1 LGLLTERRSANLRS
15 RISSEAFILTFRP
28 GRTPRRGGLAAAAV
42 ALVALAAAA
51 PALGDIAD
59 FIGLPVAW
67 VRLVVDGRE
76 TTEPALSQLVVVRLG
91 QPFAVRDVRET
102 VLHLYASGRFE
113 DVRVDARREGTGVA
127 VRFELTAA
135 RPVTAIAFA
144 GDLNQPGIDEGRLRR
159 AIVDRAGPTPPVAR
173 APELERIID
182 AALRTQGYLRPKVS
196 GAPVVNAAANRTILV
211 FTVDPG
217 PRAAIGTIDVS
228 GPESARAEFL
238 SQAQLV
244 TGAPFVRDAIVARVD
259 KYVASRRSHGYYE
272 AKVAWADLPIEDD
285 RTVNLTFTVD
295 PGRHVRVVF
304 TGDSFPGAK
313 HDLVP
318 VEREGSVDEDLLEDS
333 TARIEDA
340 LKSEGYKDARAPHER
355 AEQGGE
361 LVITFNVTRG
371 QQYRIAQ
378 VSIGGNTSV
387 PIEDLQSV
395 LRLRE
400 GQPFSQAALDS
411 EAASIE
417 DVYRRS
423 GFAAAKA
430 DIEVKPQPSTSGPV
444 PVNVTITVR
453 EGVRTIVGTL
463 KVTGNTSIP
472 ESRLLD
478 ELRLQPGRPFVL
490 ASLAADRDT
499 IILRYLNAG
508 YENATVDPR
517 PELNRD
523 RTRADIV
530 FAVREGPRILI
541 DHVIVVGPHR
551 TSASI
556 VEKEIQLKP
565 GDPLSRDAVL
575 DSQRRLQS
583 LGLYRS
589 VVISELRQGEEN
601 RRDLLVTVEEGPAT
615 SLAYGG
621 GFELARRVEPSD
633 TTNIAQEEFDAAP
646 RGSFQITRRNLF
658 GTNRSASLFASLTL
672 HPLGTKQQGFTE
684 YNVVGTF
691 REPRIFDTLIDGL
704 ITLTVQQQFRSSF
717 DFRSQGI
724 TAEGT
729 RKLSRTLS
737 GTYQLQNTN
746 VYNENVSPSDQSA
759 IDRVFPKVLLSS
771 FSLSAL
777 RDTRNDPIDP
787 TTGEYLSGFGQL
799 AARALGGQVGF
810 VKSFFRASV
819 YRPVSQ
825 SKRVVLAGNAFL
837 GLATG
842 FPQQGILDPNTGQPD
857 LSLPQSERFY
867 AGGDTTNRGFAIDQ
881 LGVRHIPSQPED
893 TIDVNGF
900 PLGGN
905 AVVLFN
911 AEVRVPTWRGVEVH
925 TFLDTGN
932 VFQNA
937 TNIDFSQFRPAV
949 GLGALYKSP
958 IGPLRFDL
966 GFKLHPQLGES
977 PTAFFITFGQAF

>member
-1 LGLLTERRSANLRS
+1 MQKG
-15 RISSEAFILTFRP
+15 
-28 GRTPRRGGLAAAAV
+28 
-42 ALVALAAAA
+42 
-51 PALGDIAD
+51 
-59 FIGLPVAW
+59 
-67 VRLVVDGRE
+67 
-76 TTEPALSQLVVVRLG
+76 EPFL
-91 QPFAVRDVRET
+91 VRDVRET
-102 VLHLYASGRFE
+102 VLHLFATGRF
-113 DVRVDARREGTGVA
+113 DDIRVDARRDGSGVA

-135 RPVTAIAFA
+135 RPISGIAFE
-144 GDLNQPGIDEGRLRR
+144 GNVNQPGIDEGKLRHAVVER
-159 AIVDRAGPTPPVAR
+159 SGPTPAANR
-173 APELERIID
+173 IPELERLVE
-182 AALRTQGYLRPKVS
+182 AALRARGYLRPKVS
-196 GAPVVNAAANRTILV
+196 GAIVLNPSGDRTTLV
-211 FTVDPG
+211 FTIESG
-217 PRAAIGTIDVS
+217 PRAVISSIDVD
-228 GPESARAEFL
+228 GPSSARAEFL
-238 SQAQLV
+238 AQAQLIA
-244 TGAPFVRDAIVARVD
+244 GAPFERDVIAARID
-259 KYVASRRSHGYYE
+259 KYIASRRARGYYE
-272 AKVAWADLPIEDD
+272 AKVTWADLPVNDD
-285 RTVNLTFTVD
+285 HTVNLTFTVD

-313 HDLVP
+313 QDLVP

-340 LKSEGYKDARAPHER
+340 LKAEGFKDAKAPHQR
-355 AEQGGE
+355 TEQDGD

-371 QQYRIAQ
+371 QQYRIGQ
-378 VSIGGNTSV
+378 ISVTGNTSI
-387 PIEDLQSV
+387 PLADLQPG

-400 GQPFSQAALDS
+400 GQPFSQAALDA

-417 DVYRRS
+417 EVYRRS
-423 GFAAAKA
+423 GFADAKA
-430 DIEVKPQPSTSGPV
+430 EIAIKPGPV
-444 PVNVTITVR
+444 PSGSLPVDIQIAIR
-453 EGVRTIVGTL
+453 EGVRTIVGTV
-463 KVTGNTSIP
+463 KVAGNASIP
-472 ESRLLD
+472 ESTLLD
-478 ELRLQPGRPFVL
+478 GLRLRTGSPFVV
-490 ASLAADRDT
+490 ASLAADRDA
-499 IILRYLNAG
+499 ILVRYLNAG
-508 YENATVDPR
+508 YENATVDAR
-517 PELNRD
+517 PELSRD

-530 FAVREGPRILI
+530 YVVREGPRILI

-551 TSASI
+551 TSPSI
-556 VEKEIQLKP
+556 VEKEIQLRP

-633 TTNIAQEEFDAAP
+633 TNTAEEKFDAAP

-658 GTNRSASLFASLTL
+658 GTNRSASLFSSLTV
-672 HPLGTKQQGFTE
+672 HPLATQQGSTE

-691 REPRIFDTLIDGL
+691 REPRIFDTLVDGL

-724 TAEGT
+724 TAEVT
-729 RKLSRTLS
+729 RKLSPTVSLT
-737 GTYQLQNTN
+737 GTYQLQNTS
-746 VYNENVSPSDQSA
+746 VYNENVTPQDQSA

-771 FSLSAL
+771 FSVSAL

-787 TTGEYLSGFGQL
+787 SKGEYLSGFAQL

-810 VKSFFRASV
+810 VKSFFRASA
-819 YRPVSQ
+819 YRPVPLS
-825 SKRVVLAGNAFL
+825 RRLVFAGNAFV

-842 FPQQGILDPNTGQPD
+842 FPLQDSTGQTILDPNTGQPD

-911 AEVRVPTWRGVEVH
+911 AELRVATWRNVEAH
-925 TFLDTGN
+925 AFLDTGN

-937 TNIDFSQFRPAV
+937 TSIDVSQFRSSV
-949 GLGALYKSP
+949 GFGALYKSP

-966 GFKLHPQLGES
+966 GFKVHPQLGES

>member
-1 LGLLTERRSANLRS
+1 
-15 RISSEAFILTFRP
+15 
-28 GRTPRRGGLAAAAV
+28 V
-42 ALVALAAAA
+42 AS
-51 PALGDIAD
+51 I
-59 FIGLPVAW
+59 
-67 VRLVVDGRE
+67 RLVLDGRE
-76 TTEPALSQLVVVRLG
+76 TTEPALTQLVVMRPG
-91 QPFAVRDVRET
+91 QPFSVREVRET
-102 VLHLYASGRFE
+102 VLHLYALGRFE
-113 DVRVDARREGTGVA
+113 DIRVDARREGTGVA
-127 VRFELTAA
+127 VRFELAA
-135 RPVTAIAFA
+135 GRPVSGIAFE
-144 GDLNQPGIDEGRLRR
+144 GNVSQPGIDEGRLRR
-159 AIVDRAGPTPPVAR
+159 AVVDRGGPTPPVGR
-173 APELERIID
+173 IPELERIVE
-182 AALRTQGYLRPKVS
+182 ATLRARGYLRPKVT
-196 GAPVVNAAANRTILV
+196 GAPVANAAGNRLTIV

-217 PRAAIGTIDVS
+217 PRAVIGSIDVA

-238 SQAQLV
+238 SLAQL
-244 TGAPFVRDAIVARVD
+244 TAGAPFEREAVVARID

-272 AKVAWADLPIEDD
+272 AKVAWADLPVDGD
-285 RTVNLTFTVD
+285 RRINLTFTVD

-333 TARIEDA
+333 TARIEEA
-340 LKSEGYKDARAPHER
+340 LKSEGYKDAKAPHKR
-355 AEQGGE
+355 GEQDGD
-361 LVITFNVTRG
+361 LIITFNVTRG

-378 VSIGGNTSV
+378 VSIGGNSSV
-387 PIEDLQSV
+387 PLADLQPV

-400 GQPFSQAALDS
+400 GQPFSPAALDA

-423 GFAAAKA
+423 GFSAAKA
-430 DIEVKPQPSTSGPV
+430 EIGVQPQPAASGSV
-444 PVNVTITVR
+444 PVIITINVR
-453 EGVRTIVGTL
+453 EGVRTIVGTV
-463 KVTGNTSIP
+463 KVTGNTAIP
-472 ESRLLD
+472 ESRLLA
-478 ELRLQPGRPFVL
+478 ELRLRPGRPFVV
-490 ASLAADRDT
+490 ASLAADRDA
-499 IILRYLNAG
+499 ILVRYLNAG
-508 YENATVDPR
+508 YESATVEVR
-517 PELNRD
+517 PDLSRD
-523 RTRADIV
+523 RRRADIIY
-530 FAVREGPRILI
+530 AVREGPRILV
-541 DHVIVVGPHR
+541 DHVIIVGPR
-551 TSASI
+551 QTSASI
-556 VEKEIQLKP
+556 VEKEVQLKP

-589 VVISELRQGEEN
+589 VIISELRQGEEN
-601 RRDLLVTVEEGPAT
+601 RRDLLVTVEEGPST
-615 SLAYGG
+615 SVAYGG

-646 RGSFQITRRNLF
+646 RGTFQITRRNLF
-658 GTNRSASLFASLTL
+658 GTNRSASLFTSLTL
-672 HPLGTKQQGFTE
+672 HPQGTKQQGFTE
-684 YNVVGTF
+684 YRVVGTF

-717 DFRSQGI
+717 DFRSQGV
-724 TAEGT
+724 TAEAT
-729 RKLSRTLS
+729 RKLSRTVSLI

-771 FSLSAL
+771 FSVSAL

-787 TTGEYLSGFGQL
+787 TNGEYFSGFGQL

-810 VKSFFRASV
+810 VKSFFRATV
-819 YRPVSQ
+819 YRPVPR

-842 FPQQGILDPNTGQPD
+842 FPQQDILDPNTGQPD

-881 LGVRHIPSQPED
+881 LGVRHVPSQPED

-911 AEVRVPTWRGVEVH
+911 AELRVSTWRGVEVH

-937 TNIDFSQFRPAV
+937 MNIDFSQFRSSV
-949 GLGALYKSP
+949 GFGALYKSP

-966 GFKLHPQLGES
+966 GFKVHPQLGES

>member
-1 LGLLTERRSANLRS
+1 LWAGAAAIAAVL
-15 RISSEAFILTFRP
+15 
-28 GRTPRRGGLAAAAV
+28 LAAAAS
-42 ALVALAAAA
+42 ARA
-51 PALGDIAD
+51 DIAD
-59 FIGLPVAW
+59 YIGLPVTAIE
-67 VRLVVDGRE
+67 LVLEGRM
-76 TTEPALSQLVVVRLG
+76 TSDPALTRVVAMRKG
-91 QPFAVRDVRET
+91 EPFLVRDVRET
-102 VLHLYASGRFE
+102 VLHLFATGRF
-113 DVRVDARREGTGVA
+113 DDIRVDARREGTGVA
-127 VRFELTAA
+127 VRFELIPA
-135 RPVTAIAFA
+135 RPISGIAFE
-144 GDLNQPGIDEGRLRR
+144 GHVNQPGIDEGKLRH
-159 AIVDRAGPTPPVAR
+159 AVVERAGSAPPANR
-173 APELERIID
+173 IPELELLLETT
-182 AALRTQGYLRPKVS
+182 LRARGYLRSKVS
-196 GAPVVNAAANRTILV
+196 GAVVLNPGGDRTTLV
-211 FTVDPG
+211 FTIDPG
-217 PRAAIGTIDVS
+217 PRAAIGSIDVS
-228 GPESARAEFL
+228 GPPSARAEFL
-238 SQAQLV
+238 AQAQLV
-244 TGAPFVRDAIVARVD
+244 AGAPFERDAIISRID
-259 KYVASRRSHGYYE
+259 KYVASRRSHGYFE
-272 AKVAWADLPIEDD
+272 AKVTWADLPVNDD

-313 HDLVP
+313 QELVP

-340 LKSEGYKDARAPHER
+340 LKAEGFKDAKAPHR
-355 AEQGGE
+355 RTEQDGD
-361 LVITFNVTRG
+361 LIITFNVTRG
-371 QQYRIAQ
+371 QQYRIGQ
-378 VSIGGNTSV
+378 ISIDGNTSI
-387 PIEDLQSV
+387 PLADLQSG

-400 GQPFSQAALDS
+400 GQPFSQASLDA

-417 DVYRRS
+417 EIYRRS
-423 GFAAAKA
+423 GFADAKA
-430 DIEVKPQPSTSGPV
+430 EIQVKPQPVPSGSV
-444 PVNVTITVR
+444 PVDVGIMVR
-453 EGVRTIVGTL
+453 EGVRTLVGAVT
-463 KVTGNTSIP
+463 VTGNSSIAA
-472 ESRLLD
+472 STLID
-478 ELRLQPGRPFVL
+478 GLRLQPGSPFVV
-490 ASLAADRDT
+490 ASLAADRDA
-499 IILRYLNAG
+499 ILVRYLNAG
-508 YENATVDPR
+508 YENATVDVR
-517 PELNRD
+517 PELSRD

-530 FAVREGPRILI
+530 YLVREGPRILI
-541 DHVIVVGPHR
+541 DHVIIVGPR
-551 TSASI
+551 QTSPSI

-615 SLAYGG
+615 TLAYGG
-621 GFELARRVEPSD
+621 GFELAQRVEASSD
-633 TTNIAQEEFDAAP
+633 TEVAQTRFDAAP

-658 GTNRSASLFASLTL
+658 GTNRSASLFSSLTL
-672 HPLGTKQQGFTE
+672 HPLGTQQSGFTE

-691 REPRIFDTLIDGL
+691 REPRIFDTLVDGL

-724 TAEGT
+724 TAQVT
-729 RKLSRTLS
+729 RKVSRTLS
-737 GTYQLQNTN
+737 LIGTYQLQNTN
-746 VYNENVSPSDQSA
+746 VYNEHVSLTDQSA

-771 FSLSAL
+771 FSVSAL

-787 TTGEYLSGFGQL
+787 TTGEYLSGYGQL

-810 VKSFFRASV
+810 VKSFFRASA
-819 YRPVSQ
+819 YRRVPR
-825 SKRVVLAGNAFL
+825 SKRIVFAGNAFV

-842 FPQQGILDPNTGQPD
+842 FPQQGIDVFDPVTQQLKPD

-881 LGVRHIPSQPED
+881 LGVRHIPPQPED

-911 AEVRVPTWRGVEVH
+911 AELRVATWRSIEAH

-937 TNIDFSQFRPAV
+937 SSVDLSQFRSSV
-949 GLGALYKSP
+949 GFGALYKSP

>member
-1 LGLLTERRSANLRS
+1 
-15 RISSEAFILTFRP
+15 
-28 GRTPRRGGLAAAAV
+28 V
-42 ALVALAAAA
+42 AA
-51 PALGDIAD
+51 PALADIAD
-59 FIGLPVAW
+59 FIGLSVTSIE
-67 VRLVVDGRE
+67 LVLDGRA
-76 TTEPALSQLVVVRLG
+76 TTDPALLRVVVMRKG
-91 QPFAVRDVRET
+91 EPFLVRDARET
-102 VLHLYASGRFE
+102 VLHLFATGRFE
-113 DVRVDARREGTGVA
+113 DVRVDARREGAGVA

-135 RPVTAIAFA
+135 RPISGIALA
-144 GDLNQPGIDEGRLRR
+144 GHLNQPGIDEGKLQR
-159 AIVDRAGPTPPVAR
+159 AIVERAGSAPPANRIPELAGLLETALRARGYLQAKVTGAVVA
-173 APELERIID
+173 APESNHS
-182 AALRTQGYLRPKVS
+182 TM
-196 GAPVVNAAANRTILV
+196 V

-217 PRAAIGTIDVS
+217 PRAVIGSIDVA
-228 GPESARAEFL
+228 GPAPARAEFL
-238 SQAQLV
+238 AQAQLV
-244 TGAPFVRDAIVARVD
+244 AGSPFERDALAARID

-272 AKVAWADLPIEDD
+272 AKVTWADTPVDEN
-285 RTVNLTFTVD
+285 RKVNLTFTVD
-295 PGRHVRVVF
+295 PGRHAKVVF
-304 TGDSFPGAK
+304 TGDSFPGDK
-313 HDLVP
+313 HELVP

-340 LKSEGYKDARAPHER
+340 LKAEGFKDAKAPHQR
-355 AEQGGE
+355 TEQNGD

-371 QQYRIAQ
+371 QQYRIGQIAITGNA
-378 VSIGGNTSV
+378 SI
-387 PIEDLQSV
+387 PLADLQPG
-395 LRLRE
+395 LRVRE
-400 GQPFSQAALDS
+400 GQPFSQAVLDA

-417 DVYRRS
+417 DIYRRS
-423 GFAAAKA
+423 GFADAKA
-430 DIEVKPQPSTSGPV
+430 EIAIKPQAVPSGSLPV
-444 PVNVTITVR
+444 DVEIAVL
-453 EGVRTIVGTL
+453 EGVRTIVGAV

-472 ESRLLD
+472 ESTVLD
-478 ELRLQPGRPFVL
+478 GLRLRPGRPFVV
-490 ASLAADRDT
+490 ASLAVDRDA
-499 IILRYLNAG
+499 ILVRYLNAG
-508 YENATVDPR
+508 YENATVDVR
-517 PELNRD
+517 PELSRD
-523 RTRADIV
+523 RARADIV
-530 FAVREGPRILI
+530 YTVREGPRILV

-551 TSASI
+551 TSPSI
-556 VEKEIQLKP
+556 VEKEIQLRS

-621 GFELARRVEPSD
+621 GFELAQRVEASD
-633 TTNIAQEEFDAAP
+633 TDVAQTRFDAAP

-658 GTNRSASLFASLTL
+658 GTNRSASLFSSLTL
-672 HPLGTKQQGFTE
+672 HPLGTQQSGFTE
-684 YNVVGTF
+684 YNVVGSF
-691 REPRIFDTLIDGL
+691 REPQIFNTLVDGV

-729 RKLSRTLS
+729 RKLSPTISLT

-746 VYNENVSPSDQSA
+746 VYNEHVTPQDQSA

-771 FSLSAL
+771 FSVSAL

-787 TTGEYLSGFGQL
+787 NKGEYLSGFGQL
-799 AARALGGQVGF
+799 AARALGSQVGF
-810 VKSFFRASV
+810 VKSFFRASA
-819 YRPVSQ
+819 YRPVRPLR
-825 SKRVVLAGNAFL
+825 RVVFAGNSFV

-842 FPQQGILDPNTGQPD
+842 FPLQDSTGQTILDPSTGQPD

-893 TIDVNGF
+893 TIDINGF

-911 AEVRVPTWRGVEVH
+911 AELRVATVRNIEAH
-925 TFLDTGN
+925 AFLDTGN

-937 TNIDFSQFRPAV
+937 TSIDFSQFRSSV
-949 GLGALYKSP
+949 GFGALYKSP

-966 GFKLHPQLGES
+966 GFKVHPQFGES

>member
-1 LGLLTERRSANLRS
+1 M
-15 RISSEAFILTFRP
+15 
-28 GRTPRRGGLAAAAV
+28 GLAAAAV
-42 ALVALAAAA
+42 ALIALAAAA
-51 PALGDIAD
+51 PARGDIAD
-59 FIGLPVAW
+59 YIGLPVAS
-67 VRLVVDGRE
+67 VRLVLDGRE
-76 TTEPALSQLVVVRLG
+76 TTEPALAPLVVVRLG
-91 QPFAVRDVRET
+91 QPFLVRDVRET
-102 VLHLYASGRFE
+102 ILHLYALGRFE
-113 DVRVDARREGTGVA
+113 DVRVDARRDGTGVA

-144 GDLNQPGIDEGRLRR
+144 GNVNQPGIVEGRLRR
-159 AIVDRAGPTPPVAR
+159 AIVERAGPTPPVTR
-173 APELERIID
+173 LPDLERTIE

-196 GAPVVNAAANRTILV
+196 GAPVVNAAANRTTLV
-211 FTVDPG
+211 FTIDPG
-217 PRAAIGTIDVS
+217 PRAVIGTIDVS
-228 GPESARAEFL
+228 GPESARTEFL
-238 SQAQLV
+238 SHAQLV
-244 TGAPFVRDAIVARVD
+244 TGATFVRDAIAARID
-259 KYVASRRSHGYYE
+259 KYVASRRSRGYYE
-272 AKVAWADLPIEDD
+272 AKVAWADLPIDGD

-295 PGRHVRVVF
+295 PGRHVRVLF

-340 LKSEGYKDARAPHER
+340 LKSEGFKDALAPHER

-378 VSIGGNTSV
+378 VSFSGNTSV
-387 PIEDLQSV
+387 PIEDLQPV

-423 GFAAAKA
+423 GFGAAKA
-430 DIEVKPQPSTSGPV
+430 EIDVKPQPSSSGPV
-444 PVNVTITVR
+444 PVNVTIAVR
-453 EGVRTIVGTL
+453 EGVRTIVGAV
-463 KVTGNTSIP
+463 KITGNTSIP
-472 ESRLLD
+472 ESTLLD
-478 ELRLQPGRPFVL
+478 ELRLQPDRPFVL

-499 IILRYLNAG
+499 ILLRYLNAG

-530 FAVREGPRILI
+530 YAVREGPRVLV
-541 DHVIVVGPHR
+541 DHVIIVGPR
-551 TSASI
+551 QTSASI
-556 VEKEIQLKP
+556 VEKEVRLKP
-565 GDPLSRDAVL
+565 GDPLSRDVVL

-589 VVISELRQGEEN
+589 VVISELRQGEGN

-621 GFELARRVEPSD
+621 GFELARRVQPSD
-633 TTNIAQEEFDAAP
+633 TGPTAEEEFDAAP
-646 RGSFQITRRNLF
+646 RASFQVTRRNLF
-658 GTNRSASLFASLTL
+658 GTNRSASLFTSLTL
-672 HPLGTKQQGFTE
+672 HPQGTLQQGFTE
-684 YNVVGTF
+684 YRVVGTF
-691 REPRIFDTLIDGL
+691 REPRIFDTLVDGL

-729 RKLSRTLS
+729 RKLSRTVSLI

-787 TTGEYLSGFGQL
+787 TTGEYLSGYGQL

-810 VKSFFRASV
+810 VKSFFRASA
-819 YRPVSQ
+819 YRPLPQ

-842 FPQQGILDPNTGQPD
+842 FPQEGILDPNTGQPD

-893 TIDVNGF
+893 TIDINGF

-911 AEVRVPTWRGVEVH
+911 AEVRVSTWRGLEVH

-932 VFQNA
+932 VFQTA
-937 TNIDFSQFRPAV
+937 ANIDFSQLRSAV
-949 GLGALYKSP
+949 GFGALYKSP

-966 GFKLHPQLGES
+966 GFKVHPQLGES

>member
-1 LGLLTERRSANLRS
+1 V
-15 RISSEAFILTFRP
+15 
-28 GRTPRRGGLAAAAV
+28 GLAAAAV
-42 ALVALAAAA
+42 VLVALAAAA

-59 FIGLPVAW
+59 FIGLPVAS

-76 TTEPALSQLVVVRLG
+76 TIEPALSQLVVVRLG

-144 GDLNQPGIDEGRLRR
+144 GGVNQPGIDEGRLRR
-159 AIVDRAGPTPPVAR
+159 AIVERAGPTPPVAR
-173 APELERIID
+173 VPELERIID

-196 GAPVVNAAANRTILV
+196 GAPVVNAAANRTTLV
-211 FTVDPG
+211 FMVDPG

-272 AKVAWADLPIEDD
+272 AKVAWADLPIDDD

-387 PIEDLQSV
+387 PNEDLQSV

-691 REPRIFDTLIDGL
+691 REPRIFDTLVDGL

-729 RKLSRTLS
+729 RKLSPTLS
-737 GTYQLQNTN
+737 LIGTYQLQNTN

-825 SKRVVLAGNAFL
+825 KRVVLAGNAFL

>member
-1 LGLLTERRSANLRS
+1 VT
-15 RISSEAFILTFRP
+15 
-28 GRTPRRGGLAAAAV
+28 AARADV
-42 ALVALAAAA
+42 A
-51 PALGDIAD
+51 DY
-59 FIGLPVAW
+59 IGLPVTSIA
-67 VRLVVDGRE
+67 LVLDGR
-76 TTEPALSQLVVVRLG
+76 TTTDSSLTRVVAMRTGEPFL
-91 QPFAVRDVRET
+91 VRDVRET
-102 VLHLYASGRFE
+102 VLHLFATGRFE
-113 DVRVDARREGTGVA
+113 DVRVDARRDGAGVA

-135 RPVTAIAFA
+135 RPISGIAFE
-144 GDLNQPGIDEGRLRR
+144 GNVNQAGIDEGKLRR
-159 AIVDRAGPTPPVAR
+159 AVVDRAGPTPPAGRV
-173 APELERIID
+173 PELERLLETT
-182 AALRTQGYLRPKVS
+182 LRARGYLRARVS
-196 GAPVVNAAANRTILV
+196 GAVTLNAAGSRSTLV
-211 FTVDPG
+211 FTIDTG
-217 PRAAIGTIDVS
+217 PRAVIGTIDVS
-228 GPESARAEFL
+228 GPDAARAEFL
-238 SQAQLV
+238 AQAQLV
-244 TGAPFVRDAIVARVD
+244 AGAPFERESIVSRIE

-272 AKVAWADLPIEDD
+272 AKVQWADLPGEGD

-304 TGDSFPGAK
+304 AGDSFPGVR
-313 HDLVP
+313 HELVP

-340 LKSEGYKDARAPHER
+340 LKAEGYKDAKAPHQR
-355 AEQGGE
+355 VEQDGE
-361 LVITFNVTRG
+361 LIVTFNVTRG

-378 VSIGGNTSV
+378 VSISGNTSI
-387 PIEDLQSV
+387 PIADLQPA

-400 GQPFSQAALDS
+400 GQPFSQAALDA

-417 DVYRRS
+417 EAYRRA
-423 GFAAAKA
+423 GFSAARAE
-430 DIEVKPQPSTSGPV
+430 IEVKPQPTASGSV
-444 PVNVTITVR
+444 PVDITITIR
-453 EGVRTIVGTL
+453 EGVRTLVGTV
-463 KVTGNTSIP
+463 KVTGNASIP
-472 ESRLLD
+472 EATLLD
-478 ELRLQPGRPFVL
+478 GLLLRTGSPFVVAGL
-490 ASLAADRDT
+490 VADRDA
-499 IILRYLNAG
+499 ILVRYLNAG
-508 YENATVDPR
+508 YENATVDAR
-517 PELNRD
+517 PELSRD

-530 FAVREGPRILI
+530 YAVREGPRILV
-541 DHVIVVGPHR
+541 DHVIIVGPR
-551 TSASI
+551 QTSPSI
-556 VEKEIQLKP
+556 VEKEVKLKP

-575 DSQRRLQS
+575 DSQRRLQA

-615 SLAYGG
+615 SVAYGG

-633 TTNIAQEEFDAAP
+633 VTNIAQEEFDAAP

-658 GTNRSASLFASLTL
+658 GTNRSASLFTSLTL
-672 HPLGTKQQGFTE
+672 HPQGTKQQGITE
-684 YNVVGTF
+684 YRVVGTF
-691 REPRIFDTLIDGL
+691 REPRIFDTQVDGL

-724 TAEGT
+724 TAEAT
-729 RKLSRTLS
+729 RKLSRTVSLV

-771 FSLSAL
+771 FAVSAL
-777 RDTRNDPIDP
+777 RDTRNDQIDP
-787 TTGEYLSGFGQL
+787 TYGEYLSGYGQL
-799 AARALGGQVGF
+799 AAKALGGQVGF

-819 YRPVSQ
+819 YRPVPRTS
-825 SKRVVLAGNAFL
+825 RVVLAGNGFL

-842 FPQQGILDPNTGQPD
+842 FPQQFSNGQTIVDPNTGQPD

-881 LGVRHIPSQPED
+881 LGIRHIPPQPED

-911 AEVRVPTWRGVEVH
+911 GEVRVATWRNIEAH
-925 TFLDTGN
+925 AFLDTGN
-932 VFQNA
+932 VFQSA
-937 TNIDFSQFRPAV
+937 TSVDFGQFRSSV
-949 GLGALYKSP
+949 GFGALYKSP

-966 GFKLHPQLGES
+966 GFKVHPQLGES